1 MARRLTD
8 AVLRRLIAEEK
19 RRLVETLELQL
30 KEPAQVA
37 KRTKEI
43 KADGFQNTLEDKI
56 DHYKAMKIHEAELLK
71 QYMKLREA
79 RARLKARLL
88 KEIQ

>member
-30 KEPAQVA
+30 KHPSDAP
-37 KRTKEI
+37 KRTREV
-43 KADGFQNTLEDKI
+43 KADGFQDTLEDKI
-56 DHYKAMKIHEAELLK
+56 DHDKAMKIHEAELLR
-71 QYMKLREA
+71 QYLKLREA
-79 RARLKARLL
+79 RTRLKNRLL
-88 KEIQ
+88 KEIR

>member
-30 KEPAQVA
+30 KHPSDAP
-37 KRTKEI
+37 KRTREV
-43 KADGFQNTLEDKI
+43 KADGFQDTLEDKI

-71 QYMKLREA
+71 QYLKLREA
-79 RARLKARLL
+79 RTRLKSRLL